1 MPEAKSDFDL
11 QLDATGLSVQHE
23 TALDGMTEDQLVVVS
38 REVLAV
44 VIRMK
49 ARQNGQM
56 VTRGE
61 SLAAVFRAEAQA
73 RAAGAKP
80 RLDIFTPIDRDLPGE
95 DLG

>member
-1 MPEAKSDFDL
+1 MPEPKTDFDL
-11 QLDATGLSVQHE
+11 QLDATGLSLQHE
-23 TALDGMTEDQLVVVS
+23 TALDAMSEDQLLVIS
-38 REVLAV
+38 RELLAV

-49 ARQNGQM
+49 ARQNAQV

-80 RLDIFTPIDRDLPGE
+80 RLDIFTPIDRELPGE